1 MTWWISG
8 KGLHLPPQRPPHKRI
23 LTFHQFLWPSFKDNL
38 SSSLSAFGAE
48 VDDVVGTSTDYAE
61 ICDMR
66 TLNLSIPDSVNLE
79 DREITM
85 LIATGLYEKG
95 KLSLGQA
102 AELVGLSKRT
112 FAEMLGQYG
121 VSIFNYPPEELSRD
135 VKNA

>member
-1 MTWWISG
+1 
-8 KGLHLPPQRPPHKRI
+8 
-23 LTFHQFLWPSFKDNL
+23 
-38 SSSLSAFGAE
+38 
-48 VDDVVGTSTDYAE
+48 
-61 ICDMR
+61 MR
-66 TLNLSIPDSVNLE
+66 TLNLSIPDSVNME

-121 VSIFNYPPEELSRD
+121 VSIFNYPPDELSRD